1 MHQEISSQSSSLNSN
16 YNEHVTKIFSKYHT
30 QVNSIMQNEFPA
42 GNTKINTMLKYFLG
56 WTDPSG
62 HLTNKPISGKALRP
76 ILCILACN
84 AAGGGVKKA
93 IPAAIPL

>member
-1 MHQEISSQSSSLNSN
+1 MHQEISSESSSLNSK

-76 ILCILACN
+76 ILCILACK
-84 AAGGGVKKA
+84 AAGGDVKKA